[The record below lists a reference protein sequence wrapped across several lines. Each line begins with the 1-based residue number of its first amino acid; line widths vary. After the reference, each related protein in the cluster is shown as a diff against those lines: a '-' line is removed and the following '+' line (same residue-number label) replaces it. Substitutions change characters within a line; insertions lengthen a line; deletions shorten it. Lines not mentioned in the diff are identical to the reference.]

1 MAARIFN
8 GVVGSISTDLRSR
21 SRMRVDLQLHGG
33 VVVAGIVERKQGL
46 RNVECLCVVVVDYDV
61 FFLWFFYYILYY

>member
-46 RNVECLCVVVVDYDV
+46 RNVECLCVVGLCDV
-61 FFLWFFYYILYY
+61 FCLCCVFLVYFY